1 MQNFN
6 KEKLSELKEKI
17 LSETNGKNIK
27 IEELISLIDVS
38 EKFILYCVNNNL
50 LSEFNFDKQT
60 KSFSRKLRLLK

>member
-27 IEELISLIDVS
+27 IEDLISLIDVS

-50 LSEFNFDKQT
+50 LSEFYFDKET